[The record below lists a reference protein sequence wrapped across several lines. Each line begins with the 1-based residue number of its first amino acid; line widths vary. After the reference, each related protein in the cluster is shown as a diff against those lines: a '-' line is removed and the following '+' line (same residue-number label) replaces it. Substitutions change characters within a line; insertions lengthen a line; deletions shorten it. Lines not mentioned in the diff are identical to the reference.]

1 MGKGEAKLGEGKRAK
16 LGEEEKAKL
25 GEGFPK
31 VC

>member
-25 GEGFPK
+25 GEGFLK

>member
-16 LGEEEKAKL
+16 LGEVEKAKL
-25 GEGFPK
+25 GEGFLK